1 MRRGKENDMC
11 WRLILILLFALVLV
25 TPAAAATPA
34 ASAQTP
40 DEVAVLAADER
51 QREAVAAVDLP
62 AIAAISHPDLLINAP
77 NNRVITR
84 DDLIRMVGSGEIRN
98 EIFERVPETVSVT
111 GDVAIVMGHET
122 VFPGADSEQAR
133 MYGRRTLNR
142 RYTNVYLRVAGTWLH
157 LARHANVLR

>member
-1 MRRGKENDMC
+1 MC

-25 TPAAAATPA
+25 TRAAAATPA